1 MKDQNL
7 FLFNQLSTTTSALHK
22 KLDRTL
28 GALHGLG
35 ISEFRV
41 LNQLNQIP
49 NNTATRIELANC
61 IGLTASGIT
70 RLLNPMEKIGLVEK
84 QANKRDARTSL
95 VKLSRSG
102 QKLFLDALEGAD
114 QIMSDSLKEITT
126 AERKTLLSIIQKIS

>member
-1 MKDQNL
+1 MENSSL
-7 FLFNQLSTTTSALHK
+7 SLFNQLSTTTSIIHK

-41 LNQLNQIP
+41 LNQLSNTP
-49 NNTATRIELANC
+49 NNTVSRIELADS

-70 RLLNPMEKIGLVEK
+70 RLLNPMERIGLVQK
-84 QANKRDARTSL
+84 QTNERDARMSL

-102 QKLFLDALEGAD
+102 QELFSDALEGID
-114 QIMSDSLKEITT
+114 QIMQDSLKDITK
-126 AERKTLLSIIQKIS
+126 AERKALLSILKKIS

>member
-1 MKDQNL
+1 MPNNL
-7 FLFNQLSTTTSALHK
+7 LPLFNQLSYTTSTLHK

-41 LNQLNQIP
+41 LNELSQLP
-49 NNTATRIELANC
+49 SHTLSRVELADS

-70 RLLNPMEKIGLVEK
+70 RLLNPMEKMGLVEK
-84 QANKRDARTSL
+84 QSNKRDARISL

-102 QKLFLDALEGAD
+102 QKLFSDALVGVD
-114 QIMSDSLKEITT
+114 QIMQDSLKEIST
-126 AERKTLLSIIQKIS
+126 AERKALLSILKKIS